1 MNIYQDQDH
10 HLGPHIYQGHQKYQG
25 HLGLHIYQGQGQGAV
40 RRLPALSPLSW
51 FCKLT
56 DSLEQGLLLLLLGQG
71 KEFWEKFCL
80 VLPEVC
86 HIPEMFHKW

>member
-40 RRLPALSPLSW
+40 RRLPALSPLSR

-56 DSLEQGLLLLLLGQG
+56 DSLEQGLLLLGQG
-71 KEFWEKFCL
+71 KEFEEKFCL

-86 HIPEMFHKW
+86 HIPEMFYKW